1 MNNLYVIL
9 FILHIFSCKPEV
21 NYMVCSPLVSGKL
34 MSSNNLAFY
43 LGSCC
48 LLVKIIGGT
57 DELSS
62 E

>member
-1 MNNLYVIL
+1 
-9 FILHIFSCKPEV
+9 
-21 NYMVCSPLVSGKL
+21 MVCSPLVSGKL
-34 MSSNNLAFY
+34 MSSNHLAFY